1 MEQAIAD
8 AIAGG
13 ARTAD
18 IVAEGFKQLDD
29 PGKKFFGTLLRSF

>member
-1 MEQAIAD
+1 VEQAIAD

-18 IVAEGFKQLDD
+18 IAAAGEAEVSTQQMTTEIIRCL
-29 PGKKFFGTLLRSF
+29 P